1 MKSACANEVLD
12 VNAGA
17 LTAAEAA
24 YEEVAERL
32 EQQATICEH
41 LAAVGD
47 RAQGAAE

>member
-32 EQQATICEH
+32 EQATISEH
-41 LAAVGD
+41 LAADGD
-47 RAQGAAE
+47 RAQGADE